1 MFDLK
6 PQMFEAKSGLWS
18 RTQAECKKGLDVIEG
33 HPYLLSIRYL
43 FGIIKAISTYLIPVN
58 F

>member
-18 RTQAECKKGLDVIEG
+18 RIQVECKKGLDVIKG
-33 HPYLLSIRYL
+33 HPYLIQSKIFIR
-43 FGIIKAISTYLIPVN
+43 N
-58 F
+58 N